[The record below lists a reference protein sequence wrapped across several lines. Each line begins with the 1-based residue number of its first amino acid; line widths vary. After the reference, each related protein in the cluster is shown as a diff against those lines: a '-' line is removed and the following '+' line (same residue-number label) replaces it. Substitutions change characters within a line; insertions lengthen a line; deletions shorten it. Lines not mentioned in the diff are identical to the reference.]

1 MKVLV
6 VGSGGREHALVWAL
20 SKSPKVKEIYCY
32 PGNAGIAQCA
42 QIPPLPSD
50 SVADLAQWAQEEQIH
65 LTVVG
70 PEAYLAQGIVDEF
83 AKRGLRVFGPTR
95 QAAQV
100 ESSKIFA
107 KELMKKYGVPTADYR
122 VFTDLAAA
130 LAYVEEAPLPV
141 VIKADGLAAGKGVVV
156 AQDRD
161 TARATLRQ
169 LMENR
174 IFGQA
179 GEQVVIEEFLP
190 GEEASLLAFTDGYT
204 ILPMVPAQDHKQLY
218 AGGRGPNTGGMG
230 AYSPTPVLDEALVQQ
245 VYERIL
251 IPTVAGLRAEGI
263 VYKGVLYAGL
273 MVHAGQ
279 AKVVE
284 FNCRFGDPEAQ
295 VVLPRLRTDL
305 FEVLE
310 AVVDGRLSEIELD
323 WDPRTAV
330 CVILA
335 SSGYP
340 GEYRKG
346 YPITGL
352 DVVAQLEDVLVFH
365 SGTGLKDGQ
374 VVTNGGRV
382 LGVTALADDAAG
394 AIRRAYAAVARIDF
408 TDKYYREDI
417 ASRALEA

>member
-1 MKVLV
+1 
-6 VGSGGREHALVWAL
+6 
-20 SKSPKVKEIYCY
+20 
-32 PGNAGIAQCA
+32 
-42 QIPPLPSD
+42 
-50 SVADLAQWAQEEQIH
+50 
-65 LTVVG
+65 
-70 PEAYLAQGIVDEF
+70 
-83 AKRGLRVFGPTR
+83 
-95 QAAQV
+95 
-100 ESSKIFA
+100 
-107 KELMKKYGVPTADYR
+107 
-122 VFTDLAAA
+122 
-130 LAYVEEAPLPV
+130 
-141 VIKADGLAAGKGVVV
+141 
-156 AQDRD
+156 
-161 TARATLRQ
+161 
-169 LMENR
+169 
-174 IFGQA
+174 
-179 GEQVVIEEFLP
+179 
-190 GEEASLLAFTDGYT
+190 
-204 ILPMVPAQDHKQLY
+204 
-218 AGGRGPNTGGMG
+218 
-230 AYSPTPVLDEALVQQ
+230 
-245 VYERIL
+245 
-251 IPTVAGLRAEGI
+251 
-263 VYKGVLYAGL
+263 

-335 SSGYP
+335 SGGYP